1 MGRNV
6 LVVSTVDHAEDV
18 LRRRLGP
25 DVDEL
30 KLVVPVVQQGFLDWL
45 ANDERAAS
53 HAEEE
58 AERLA
63 EALPGEVAEAKIGE
77 ADVMLAIQDA
87 LADFPADEVVV
98 ALHAEDEAPFAER
111 IAQAELRP
119 SVAGVPVR
127 AVVVD
132 VDRKAL
138 RHPPGAGS
146 APVRSTTLPRM
157 RVLVT
162 GGAGFIGSHFVRRLV
177 AGGDEVVVLDKL
189 TYAGNPANLE
199 GVDVELVVGDIADP
213 EAVAGAGAGCDAVVN
228 FAAET
233 HVDRSILV
241 PQEFVHTDVLGTMTL
256 LEWARSAG
264 ARYVQVSTD
273 EVYGDLESGG
283 RAPVQRGEGG
293 RRPPGARVR
302 PHVRR
307 QRLDHARR
315 QHVRPEPVPREARPT
330 VRDERAGR
338 SAAPGLRGRAAGA

>member
-30 KLVVPVVQQGFLDWL
+30 KVVVPVVQQGFLDWP

-132 VDRKAL
+132 DSR
-138 RHPPGAGS
+138 
-146 APVRSTTLPRM
+146 
-157 RVLVT
+157 
-162 GGAGFIGSHFVRRLV
+162 
-177 AGGDEVVVLDKL
+177 
-189 TYAGNPANLE
+189 
-199 GVDVELVVGDIADP
+199 
-213 EAVAGAGAGCDAVVN
+213 
-228 FAAET
+228 
-233 HVDRSILV
+233 
-241 PQEFVHTDVLGTMTL
+241 
-256 LEWARSAG
+256 
-264 ARYVQVSTD
+264 
-273 EVYGDLESGG
+273 
-283 RAPVQRGEGG
+283 
-293 RRPPGARVR
+293 
-302 PHVRR
+302 
-307 QRLDHARR
+307 
-315 QHVRPEPVPREARPT
+315 
-330 VRDERAGR
+330 
-338 SAAPGLRGRAAGA
+338 